1 MVNAAILTTINY
13 FNDNSVNTLL
23 HCNNYCYTELN
34 KNHVYIKLKE
44 PCHSCLSPLV
54 TI

>member
-13 FNDNSVNTLL
+13 LNDNSVNTLL
-23 HCNNYCYTELN
+23 HCNNYHYTKLN
-34 KNHVYIKLKE
+34 KSCLYQTLKDLIVHVYQ
-44 PCHSCLSPLV
+44 LV